1 MPGNV
6 IEELKARNI
15 GPRFCYRPPPG
26 GGMTLDHIPA
36 AAPSLARLIQEL
48 NKLPG
53 IGPKSAQR
61 LAYHMI
67 RLSNDEALAL
77 ADAITAVKQNIVF
90 CDLCQNLTDASPCS
104 ICSNARR
111 NRTQICVVED
121 PLDVLALERTHCYL
135 GLYHVL
141 HGVISPLNGIGPEQ
155 LKLKELFP
163 RLSGGEVTELIIAT
177 NPTLEG
183 EATAMYLSRHLVHT
197 NLKVTHLA
205 RGLPVGGSLEYSDEL
220 TLSRAFQGRQE
231 V

>member
-1 MPGNV
+1 
-6 IEELKARNI
+6 
-15 GPRFCYRPPPG
+15 
-26 GGMTLDHIPA
+26 MTLEHLPS

-61 LAYHMI
+61 LAYYII
-67 RLSNDEALAL
+67 RLPDGEAQDL
-77 ADAITAVKQNIVF
+77 ADAINAVKQSIIF
-90 CDLCQNLTDASPCS
+90 CRECQNLTDANPCS
-104 ICSNARR
+104 VCANAQR
-111 NRTQICVVED
+111 NREQICVVED
-121 PLDVLALERTHCYL
+121 PLDVLALERTHCYR

-141 HGVISPLNGIGPEQ
+141 HGVISPLNGIGPDQ
-155 LKLKELFP
+155 IKLKELFP
-163 RLSGGEVTELIIAT
+163 RLSDGAVKEVVIAT

-183 EATAMYLSRHLVHT
+183 EATAMYISRHLAGSNV
-197 NLKVTHLA
+197 KVTHLA